1 MPIRTVGLTPGHRW
15 CGGHRSVKPAVNNG
29 KGAPG
34 LVHGPNSLNATYI
47 RPGHISDRPR
57 KLAKDL
63 RNGHLE
69 PDQATLDVAAARAIL
84 NLDFQQTD
92 KDRMRELLAKA
103 KEGTL
108 TANEKVEI
116 DNYERVGHMLS
127 LMKSKARRSLKGGKV
142 L

>member
-1 MPIRTVGLTPGHRW
+1 MHVAHAGTSEVAIFGRV
-15 CGGHRSVKPAVNNG
+15 
-29 KGAPG
+29 
-34 LVHGPNSLNATYI
+34 
-47 RPGHISDRPR
+47 
-57 KLAKDL
+57 
-63 RNGHLE
+63 LE

-84 NLDFQQTD
+84 NLDFKQTD

-108 TANEKVEI
+108 TVNEEVEI

-142 L
+142 LWQIRVSRLFSSLSRFTKITARLVSRHDQRRRYSCVKRAR

>member
-1 MPIRTVGLTPGHRW
+1 MSKTITGAMPIRTVGLTPGHRW

-63 RNGHLE
+63 RNGHLGMVDRE
-69 PDQATLDVAAARAIL
+69 PRGRLLELTNQRA
-84 NLDFQQTD
+84 
-92 KDRMRELLAKA
+92 
-103 KEGTL
+103 GTP
-108 TANEKVEI
+108 
-116 DNYERVGHMLS
+116 
-127 LMKSKARRSLKGGKV
+127 
-142 L
+142 